1 MATRVV
7 EWKKPYTWGKA
18 IEIDENKVI
27 SLRLRDENNLII
39 YDEGDD
45 EIYVDLQLKDWIRP
59 TDAFPVWITTG
70 RVLVADDWDITGT
83 LICAKTTSWDNI
95 KLLYGDDGTLWIDN
109 WTWTFKQIYFKSDV
123 DQLLQELRTYVNQQ
137 LALKQDKLIAGD
149 NISIDPT
156 TNTIS
161 ADVPP
166 LSRFL
171 SLWDCATWLPLS
183 FPASVPFDYVTWD
196 HYLVETV
203 WTTNYRPSGSQYT
216 GVASTT
222 VETDPDIAIWD
233 SYIYDGTVWLLQKNS
248 WGGGWGT
255 VVSFSN
261 IVWNPTDN
269 TALANALNAK
279 ANATDVN
286 TKTFYLSWTS
296 GATALAEAQEAYDWY
311 LAGENPII
319 IYNNMAFSLYS
330 NTTLAIQFVSN
341 YDYTLVNNSYT
352 KIYKK
357 SLTFAHDSWSS
368 TITNIYYDNQN
379 VDAVPFLSPWNDY
392 STPYTPTY
400 NWSPTTK
407 KYVDDRD
414 TYIGSSEP
422 TSNKVEWRLW
432 YDTTNDQLKVYDW
445 TNWNITGAESN
456 TKTFTITWTTG
467 TANISAMQEAI
478 DWLNAG
484 KYPIIY
490 YNTPGYENYWF
501 YTAQYKS
508 SSTVKFQRNRWL
520 QDASAVQLAPLNR
533 AVLSVYLTNGSVTS
547 MSYASKIQSVLTT
560 DNTTSYTPSWD
571 YNPATK
577 KYVDNSIQ
585 QKRQFHVFDYD
596 NITSSDVE
604 AILGILADNEKWIAF
619 VTESIGALVSS
630 VPTMIYITSWNYS
643 GTELYLYWFSFD
655 NWDSPEVTT
664 YSFIIDSTDYSITYD
679 ESLAYSLV
687 WRTADSWKV
696 LTGTWSGFGWEEP
709 TFKVY
714 NVDDVHNPSVSA
726 GTLSNIV
733 NKLKT
738 DGKTAILYDAPNEYM
753 YYPTEL
759 SISTLSWDIY
769 WTSIH
774 DSSVTIIHR
783 PVSRAS
789 ATSNRTLWTVTESDK
804 YLSPNPIQVVSALPA
819 TPNADTIYIVK

>member
-123 DQLLQELRTYVNQQ
+123 DQLLQNLRTYVNQQ

-149 NISIDPT
+149 NINIDPT

-171 SLWDCATWLPLS
+171 SLWDCATWEPLS

-222 VETDPDIAIWD
+222 VETDPDVAIWD

-248 WGGGWGT
+248 WWGWGGT

-261 IVWNPTDN
+261 IVWQPTDN
-269 TALANALNAK
+269 TALANELNAK

-286 TKTFYLSWTS
+286 TKTFYLSGTWS
-296 GATALAEAQEAYDWY
+296 SATVLAEAQAALDWY
-311 LAGENPII
+311 VAGKNPII
-319 IYNNMAFSLYS
+319 MYNNVAYILSSISTSLAYFKSS
-330 NTTLAIQFVSN
+330 NTTTTVVSSASSINQFMIAFSI
-341 YDYTLVNNSYT
+341 NNWDVT
-352 KIYKK
+352 EV
-357 SLTFAHDSWSS
+357 TS
-368 TITNIYYDNQN
+368 TSAGMVTNILKTN
-379 VDAVPFLSPWNDY
+379 VNY
-392 STPYTPTY
+392 STPYTPQY
-400 NWSPTTK
+400 DGSPATK

-414 TYIGSSEP
+414 TYIGSSAP
-422 TSNKVEWRLW
+422 TSNLVEWRLW

-445 TNWNITGAESN
+445 TNWNVTGAESN
-456 TKTFTITWTTG
+456 TKTFYLAWTTWTTNIA
-467 TANISAMQEAI
+467 TAQAAY
-478 DWLNAG
+478 DWYVAG
-484 KYPIIY
+484 KNPIVVYDWANYTY
-490 YNTPGYENYWF
+490 YQ
-501 YTAQYKS
+501 AS
-508 SSTVKFQRNRWL
+508 SSSIYFAGNKYSYSTTSSGTTTQYYYVRFTLSSGTVTGIYTGTYWMGWK
-520 QDASAVQLAPLNR
+520 
-533 AVLSVYLTNGSVTS
+533 Y
-547 MSYASKIQSVLTT
+547 LTT
-560 DNTTSYTPSWD
+560 DNTTSFTPSWN

-577 KYVDNSIQ
+577 KYVDDRTPPVQI
-585 QKRQFHVFDYD
+585 V
-596 NITSSDVE
+596 SSLP
-604 AILGILADNEKWIAF
+604 ASPTAWTIYF
-619 VTESIGALVSS
+619 VT
-630 VPTMIYITSWNYS
+630 
-643 GTELYLYWFSFD
+643 D
-655 NWDSPEVTT
+655 
-664 YSFIIDSTDYSITYD
+664 
-679 ESLAYSLV
+679 
-687 WRTADSWKV
+687 
-696 LTGTWSGFGWEEP
+696 
-709 TFKVY
+709 
-714 NVDDVHNPSVSA
+714 
-726 GTLSNIV
+726 
-733 NKLKT
+733 
-738 DGKTAILYDAPNEYM
+738 
-753 YYPTEL
+753 
-759 SISTLSWDIY
+759 
-769 WTSIH
+769 
-774 DSSVTIIHR
+774 
-783 PVSRAS
+783 
-789 ATSNRTLWTVTESDK
+789 
-804 YLSPNPIQVVSALPA
+804 
-819 TPNADTIYIVK
+819 

>member
-149 NISIDPT
+149 NINIDPT

-183 FPASVPFDYVTWD
+183 FPASIPFDYVTGD

-407 KYVDDRD
+407 KYVDDKD
-414 TYIGSSEP
+414 TYIGSSAP
-422 TSNKVEWRLW
+422 TSNLVEWRLW

-445 TNWNITGAESN
+445 TNWNVTGAESN

-484 KYPIIY
+484 KCPIIY

-560 DNTTSYTPSWD
+560 DNTTSYTPSWN

-577 KYVDNSIQ
+577 KYVDDKATSLMNDYSEQWMTLDASQ
-585 QKRQFHVFDYD
+585 QG
-596 NITSSDVE
+596 
-604 AILGILADNEKWIAF
+604 LGIDADKIDQIYTACLDDYRPILFNIYGLSSYNQIFSNDSAFFYTNHYYYTQSPNE
-619 VTESIGALVSS
+619 E
-630 VPTMIYITSWNYS
+630 IT
-643 GTELYLYWFSFD
+643 LYLSSMIGWFT
-655 NWDSPEVTT
+655 NEIYNLTI
-664 YSFIIDSTDYSITYD
+664 IIDVANQTAYID
-679 ESLAYSLV
+679 E
-687 WRTADSWKV
+687 
-696 LTGTWSGFGWEEP
+696 
-709 TFKVY
+709 
-714 NVDDVHNPSVSA
+714 
-726 GTLSNIV
+726 
-733 NKLKT
+733 
-738 DGKTAILYDAPNEYM
+738 DAVEY
-753 YYPTEL
+753 T
-759 SISTLSWDIY
+759 
-769 WTSIH
+769 
-774 DSSVTIIHR
+774 
-783 PVSRAS
+783 
-789 ATSNRTLWTVTESDK
+789 
-804 YLSPNPIQVVSALPA
+804 SPNRIQVVGSLPA
-819 TPNADTIYIVK
+819 NPDANTIYIVQ